1 VTRHL
6 GIADKTVHCKDDAP
20 PQCAKELAEHIAD
33 KYGNP
38 KIAVVGFQPR
48 MIQELSV
55 RFPCRVTDLDEDNIG
70 TEKFGIMVQGP
81 DKTQENI
88 GWCDLA
94 LVTGSTLANAS
105 IMELLS
111 EKPTIFFGVTV
122 AAAAAML
129 DLDRYCPL
137 GT

>member
-1 VTRHL
+1 
-6 GIADKTVHCKDDAP
+6 
-20 PQCAKELAEHIAD
+20 
-33 KYGNP
+33 
-38 KIAVVGFQPR
+38 
-48 MIQELSV
+48 
-55 RFPCRVTDLDEDNIG
+55 
-70 TEKFGIMVQGP
+70 MVQGP
-81 DKTQENI
+81 DMTKENLE
-88 GWCDLA
+88 WCDLA

-129 DLDRYCPL
+129 DLNRFCPL